1 MAIEILAWIEGIAK
15 IAPAL
20 LKVLDTI
27 STLGRKWRVRGS
39 EFEQLKTDIEDVL
52 DKMDYVANIGGLL
65 EKYIKYYLDSYV
77 IYITSDKLIEAVNR
91 YYTDLSD
98 KKRQFYGSSWE
109 VLERQFEGI
118 KKVKGMYIN
127 VLLQR
132 VNYLDSKDAEQ
143 INIYVIEFN
152 KKYDKANTYLR
163 DKNVI
168 EFKKY
173 ILDMSEQALDIHN
186 IFKDSIADMED
197 SLKRI
202 RR

>member
-1 MAIEILAWIEGIAK
+1 MAIVILAWIEGIAK

-27 STLGRKWRVRGS
+27 NTLRLKWRVRGS
-39 EFEQLKTDIEDVL
+39 ELEQLKTDIEDVL
-52 DKMDYVANIGGLL
+52 DKMDYVANIGGVLDD
-65 EKYIKYYLDSYV
+65 YTKYYLDSYV

-91 YYTDLSD
+91 YYTNLSD
-98 KKRQFYGSSWE
+98 KKRELYGSSWE

-118 KKVKGMYIN
+118 KEAKGMYIN
-127 VLLQR
+127 VLLRR

-143 INIYVIEFN
+143 VNIYVSEFN
-152 KKYDKANTYLR
+152 KKYDKADTYLR
-163 DKNVI
+163 DKDVTK
-168 EFKKY
+168 FKKY
-173 ILDMSEQALDIHN
+173 ILDMSEQALVIHN

>member
-1 MAIEILAWIEGIAK
+1 MAIEILALIEGIAK

-27 STLGRKWRVRGS
+27 STLGRKWRVKGS
-39 EFEQLKTDIEDVL
+39 EFEQFKTDIEDVL
-52 DKMDYVANIGGLL
+52 DKIDYVANIGGIL
-65 EKYIKYYLDSYV
+65 EKYTKYYLDSYV

-91 YYTDLSD
+91 YDTDLSD
-98 KKRQFYGSSWE
+98 KNRQLYGSSWE

-118 KKVKGMYIN
+118 KKAKGMYIN
-127 VLLQR
+127 VLLRR

-143 INIYVIEFN
+143 INIYVSEFN

-168 EFKKY
+168 EFKKC

-186 IFKDSIADMED
+186 IFRDSIADMED
-197 SLKRI
+197 SLKKI